1 VSSAPQSPVALLFV
15 AAALAV
21 GGGCL
26 PGDDQLPVQEPQGL
40 VLPRGS
46 IEAAELAVVVNLD
59 DPLSAQIAD
68 YYMNARNIPADNRLE
83 LHLGTAAEMSPSD
96 FAVHEQAMAD
106 AFGDHIQA
114 VALTSMLP
122 DRVGCMGMSA
132 AVALGFHNQYCAV
145 LVPCSGTSPVDYYD
159 SPGTQ
164 PWTDSQLRPTMIL
177 AAQNLA
183 DAQALIDRGVAADT
197 TLPTGNGWFVNTTDA
212 IRSARWDGFLETIEE
227 WDELLQMQA
236 IDNSDGAGSDF
247 VTGEQDVLFYFTG
260 LTHIED
266 ISSNSYRPGAVAD
279 HLTSFGGLMPTSSQM
294 SILEWLEGGL
304 TGSYGTA
311 HEPCAILAKFP
322 DTSVLVRHY
331 FSGQTLV
338 EAYWKSIS
346 MPGEGNFAGEPLA
359 RPFGG
364 AQTAWDGSDW
374 SITTT
379 TLQPGERYVLQS
391 GPAEEGPWTEVRELE
406 VVEEWAF
413 QTLQVT
419 QPRSA
424 WYRIQAR

>member
-1 VSSAPQSPVALLFV
+1 MRLFPQH
-15 AAALAV
+15 AAALGLAAAIAAV
-21 GGGCL
+21 AGCL
-26 PGDDQLPVQEPQGL
+26 PAEHPPPVQEPLGL
-40 VLPRGS
+40 VLPRAS

-68 YYMNARNIPADNRLE
+68 YYMSARNIPADNRLE
-83 LHLGTAAEMSPSD
+83 LHLGTASQMSPAD
-96 FAVHEQAMAD
+96 FAVHEQAMTD

-132 AVALGFHNQYCAV
+132 AVALGFHSQYCAV
-145 LVPCSGTSPVDYYD
+145 LVPCSGTSLVDYYD

-164 PWTDSQLRPTMIL
+164 PWTDWQLRPTMIL
-177 AAQNLA
+177 AAQSLA

-197 TLPTGNGWFVNTTDA
+197 TLPPGTGWFVNTTDA
-212 IRSARWDGFLETIEE
+212 IRSLRWDGFLETIEE
-227 WDELLQMQA
+227 WGEVFDLQAM
-236 IDNSDGAGSDF
+236 DNSDGSGSDF

-266 ISSNSYRPGAVAD
+266 IASNSYRPGAVAD
-279 HLTSFGGLMPTSSQM
+279 HLTSFGGRMPTSSQM

-322 DTSVLVRHY
+322 KTSVLLRHY

-364 AQTAWDGSDW
+364 AQTTWDGTDW
-374 SITTT
+374 IIITTA
-379 TLQPGERYVLQS
+379 LQPGQSYVLES
-391 GPAEEGPWTEVRELE
+391 APAEGGPWSEVRALE
-406 VVEEWAF
+406 VVDDWAVS
-413 QTLQVT
+413 TLAVT
-419 QPRSA
+419 QPRFP
-424 WYRIQAR
+424 WYRIQAN